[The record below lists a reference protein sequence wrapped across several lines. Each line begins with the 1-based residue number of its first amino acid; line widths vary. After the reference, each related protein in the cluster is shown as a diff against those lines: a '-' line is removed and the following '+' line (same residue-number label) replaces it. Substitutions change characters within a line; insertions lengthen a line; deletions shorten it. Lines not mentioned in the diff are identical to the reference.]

1 MDGILPIYKPR
12 GMTSTDVVSQLR
24 RQLHMRRVGHSGTL
38 DPNVDGV
45 LPIALGIATK
55 AVPALM
61 TAGKIYIGEMT
72 FGFATTTEDLDGE
85 VVEQVALERPFSRT
99 EIEAA
104 MAQMTGDIIQIPPMF
119 SAVKVNGRRLYDY
132 ARAGDPVERPKRPVT
147 IYTFKI
153 TDEPVWHEATKTQ
166 TVRFE
171 ASVSK
176 GTYIRTLAVDTGRVL
191 GVPAVMSDLTRIQS
205 GGFGIGQTVS
215 LEQLADSDDP
225 SQWVQPIEFA
235 YPDLP
240 QYQLTEAQWEDVQ
253 HGRFLRIGRTEPQL
267 LLMYAGQMKAIYR
280 SQSGHYQPETM
291 FLSNQ
296 GPKA

>member
-85 VVEQVALERPFSRT
+85 VVEHVALERPFSRT

-153 TDEPVWHEATKTQ
+153 TDEPVWHEATKH
-166 TVRFE
+166 RRCALKPPCRREPIFGHWP
-171 ASVSK
+171 S
-176 GTYIRTLAVDTGRVL
+176 IRAV
-191 GVPAVMSDLTRIQS
+191 
-205 GGFGIGQTVS
+205 F
-215 LEQLADSDDP
+215 
-225 SQWVQPIEFA
+225 
-235 YPDLP
+235 
-240 QYQLTEAQWEDVQ
+240 
-253 HGRFLRIGRTEPQL
+253 
-267 LLMYAGQMKAIYR
+267 
-280 SQSGHYQPETM
+280 
-291 FLSNQ
+291 
-296 GPKA
+296 